1 MEEYGPWIFLQDKWP
16 LFLVVLAVIITII
29 TVRLIGSE
37 KTEESR
43 TREEWLGERLRHLKK
58 FLLTTQ

>member
-1 MEEYGPWIFLQDKWP
+1 VDISSGQMAS
-16 LFLVVLAVIITII
+16 LFGRVGSNNHNNYRQTNW
-29 TVRLIGSE
+29 SE